1 MAEIKEQSFF
11 DKNVLEVMTALR
23 KKWGKNY
30 IGIGTEIL
38 STDYIRNSTG
48 IFSLNNAIGGG
59 LPECKIM
66 MVAGKPGSSKT
77 ASTLFTVADYQRNNK
92 KVAILNVEH
101 GWDAPW
107 ATKLGV
113 QLDKLLIANPSSIE
127 QVSDTIE
134 PLIMTGGLDLIVL
147 DSIASIS
154 SDRELEES
162 AEKGNRSGNA
172 KANGVM
178 ARKITAALND
188 PINPVK
194 TSVILINQ
202 IREKQNIMWGNP
214 EYTPGGYALHHA
226 CDIIVWLRQDSKP
239 LGEKECPLGI
249 TVNLRCTKNR
259 TAPPFRQ
266 GKYDLYFEGRI
277 DESSSLVELAIVQGI
292 IQKEGYKYTFNGKT
306 VTDIKPFIKS
316 LTPENWNMLREQ
328 LKGKSSTYMPD
339 SLNEM
344 ESSKLDEN
352 LEGTV

>member
-1 MAEIKEQSFF
+1 MAEVKEQSFF
-11 DKNVLEVMTALR
+11 DKNVLETINALQKR
-23 KKWGKNY
+23 FGKNY
-30 IGIGTEIL
+30 IGLGSKML
-38 STDYIRNSTG
+38 DMDYVRNSTG
-48 IFSLNNAIGGG
+48 IFSLDNAIGGG

-66 MVAGKPGSSKT
+66 MVAGKPGSGKT
-77 ASTLFTVADYQRNNK
+77 ASVLTMVGEYQRKNK
-92 KVAILNVEH
+92 KVALLNGEH
-101 GWDAPW
+101 GWDAIW

-113 QLDKLLIANPSSIE
+113 QLDKLLIANSSSIE

-134 PLIMTGGLDLIVL
+134 PLIITGGFDLIIL

-154 SDRELEES
+154 SDRELEDS
-162 AEKGNRSGNA
+162 AEKGNRSGNS

-178 ARKITAALND
+178 ARKIVARLND
-188 PINPVK
+188 PLYPVK
-194 TSVILINQ
+194 TSVVLINQ

-226 CDIIVWLRQDSKP
+226 CDVIVWLRPDSKP

-266 GKYDLYFEGRI
+266 GKYDLLFEGRI
-277 DESSSLVELAIVQGI
+277 DENASLVELAIVQGI
-292 IQKEGYKYTFNGKT
+292 IQKEGYKYTFNNKT

-316 LTPENWNMLREQ
+316 LTSEDWIMLKEQ
-328 LKGKSSTYMPD
+328 LKGKSFTYMPD
-339 SLNEM
+339 SLNET